1 MRSLAKFIVLLAV
14 GIGIFA
20 IYLYAVDPSTVIS
33 EIAKA
38 NIWLLLLAFPLDA
51 AFMILFGV
59 GWYVLVKTIE
69 KRTSLKDCVSISLVS
84 LFGDVMIPTGTVTG
98 EAIRLLLAKRKL
110 KIGINKALASIL
122 VHRIVNL
129 MAFILYFIIG
139 LISFWSVEAS
149 NVGLMVILILALI
162 AAGGGLYCIRSF
174 SKSKRFQGFIAR
186 ASEKMLKTFK
196 RWSDEADNMIEYSIN
211 EFSSAIDSMFSKP
224 HIIALSFMIFVC
236 QWAAAITVPYIVFL
250 SLGYE
255 VPYSLVAAAYPIYSL
270 SLMIPV
276 GIPAMLGIVEASM
289 TATFIALGVPA
300 TMASSASILTRII
313 VVWFE
318 VAVTGSVTALYSMN
332 IFSEIFKRDRLRSPM
347 HGKEPK
353 AVPSPQGQI
362 G

>member
-1 MRSLAKFIVLLAV
+1 
-14 GIGIFA
+14 
-20 IYLYAVDPSTVIS
+20 
-33 EIAKA
+33 
-38 NIWLLLLAFPLDA
+38 
-51 AFMILFGV
+51 
-59 GWYVLVKTIE
+59 
-69 KRTSLKDCVSISLVS
+69 SLKDCVSISLVS